1 MSELRLRAVLERFKP
16 RLTYK
21 EIDKTA
27 LDISRSAAAGNLG
40 DSEDNYA
47 EWAMITNDPLVIV
60 NYVKTYITTLV
71 SKLSGAP
78 FRPEDENLLK
88 LGLGIRIN
96 SVFTDT
102 YQDVLNDGYAFL
114 GVGMNDGTP
123 QVKPIDARYI
133 MFNGDDPT
141 LRDSTDV
148 VVFDVLPTDL
158 DSDKNSSLLTPAF
171 LGAYVDYDSTS
182 ERVKVSHY
190 HKAKEGKY
198 KGQFVLDIYDEDPDN
213 PITYPL
219 PGVDRIPVVRF
230 VGERV
235 ELADKRYHY
244 RGIYY
249 QLASVL
255 KALALAGTKVN
266 IRTASSDD
274 DNYIV
279 RSDAIANNTTTWKNS
294 GAKTVDNVDSN
305 GNPIPDVQF
314 IPHDN
319 EFLMKA
325 FECWKAVI
333 SDMLG
338 PTVASGSEAV
348 TREEVIAR
356 NEVKDAISNTYLTR
370 MADSIEEVYRCIN
383 MLAGNGSQKV
393 IIVGG
398 YIDSVKRQKDL
409 SSVVTIYNYAKE
421 AGLNTQG
428 MVIEMLALTDIPKET
443 KESIAKTFEQDPYK
457 SPLVVQL
464 QTQNAQA
471 QKTIEALQRQIA
483 LLRMQATQRLERQAE
498 FIDSNERIK
507 RLEIAY
513 KQWAD
518 EQKQTQ
524 EANMKL
530 LEDFLSKGDYVGA
543 AGVVASIREQSNS
556 LLEDPVLSQLANI
569 NSPENMQSVQT
580 ALASTAQP
588 VDENGNVIQMP
599 QPGAVPPQQAPS
611 QPMPPTT
618 GRGPSATPKFG
629 AAATLFNN
637 A

>member
-1 MSELRLRAVLERFKP
+1 MQVLEKFKP
-16 RLTYK
+16 RLAYK
-21 EIDKTA
+21 ELDKTA
-27 LDISRSAAAGNLG
+27 LEISRSAAAGNLG
-40 DSEDNYA
+40 DGEDNYA
-47 EWAMITNDPLVIV
+47 EWAMITNDPLVVV
-60 NYVKTYITTLV
+60 NLVKTYITVQV

-78 FRPEDENLLK
+78 FRPENEKLLTI
-88 LGLGIRIN
+88 GAGIRLN
-96 SVFTDT
+96 SIFTDA
-102 YQDVLNDGYAFL
+102 YNDVLNDGYAFL
-114 GVGMNDGTP
+114 GVGMSEGVP

-133 MFNGDDPT
+133 LYNGDEPT
-141 LRDSTDV
+141 LRDATDV
-148 VVFDVLPTDL
+148 VVFDILPIDL
-158 DSDKNSSLLTPAF
+158 DSEDHGAMLTPAF
-171 LGAYVDYDSTS
+171 LGAYVDYDSNA

-190 HKAKEGKY
+190 HKDKKRNI
-198 KGQFVLDIYDEDPDN
+198 FVLDIYDKDPEN
-213 PITYPL
+213 PQTVDL
-219 PGVDRIPVVRF
+219 PGLDRIPVVRF

-235 ELADKRYHY
+235 ELNDKRYHY

-249 QLASVL
+249 QMASVL
-255 KALALAGTKVN
+255 KALTLAGTK
-266 IRTASSDD
+266 IQTRTAASDD

-279 RSDAIANNTTTWKNS
+279 RSDAIANNNESWKNS
-294 GAKTVDNVDSN
+294 GAKTVDNVDQN
-305 GNPIPDVQF
+305 GNNIPEVQF
-314 IPHDN
+314 VPHDN
-319 EFLMKA
+319 DFLMSA
-325 FECWKAVI
+325 FNTWKDVI

-370 MADSIEEVYRCIN
+370 MANSIEEVYRCIN
-383 MLAGNGSQKV
+383 MLMNGDSNKV
-393 IIVGG
+393 VIVGG
-398 YIDSVKRQKDL
+398 YIDSVKRQKDMQN
-409 SSVVTIYNYAKE
+409 VVSIYNYAKE

-428 MVIEMLALTDIPKET
+428 MVVEMLALTDLPKET
-443 KESIAKTFEQDPYK
+443 KESIANTFQQDPYK

-464 QTQNAQA
+464 QQQNVES

-524 EANMKL
+524 EANMRL
-530 LEDFLSKGDYVGA
+530 LEDFLSKGDYLGA
-543 AGVVASIREQSNS
+543 ASVIATIREQSNS
-556 LLEDPVLSQLANI
+556 LLSDPVLNNLANL
-569 NSPENMQSVQT
+569 NSPENMQSVQS

-588 VDENGNVIQMP
+588 IPAP
-599 QPGAVPPQQAPS
+599 QGQPQGQPMQPQQQPNPQ
-611 QPMPPTT
+611 QPMPPTL
-618 GRGPSATPKFG
+618 GRGPATMPKFG

>member
-1 MSELRLRAVLERFKP
+1 MQVLEKFKP
-16 RLTYK
+16 RLAYK
-21 EIDKTA
+21 ELDKTA
-27 LDISRSAAAGNLG
+27 LEISRSAAAGNLG
-40 DSEDNYA
+40 DGEDNYA
-47 EWAMITNDPLVIV
+47 EWAMITNDPLVVV
-60 NYVKTYITTLV
+60 NLVKTYITVQV

-78 FRPEDENLLK
+78 FRPENEKLLTI
-88 LGLGIRIN
+88 GAGIRLN
-96 SVFTDT
+96 SIFTDT
-102 YQDVLNDGYAFL
+102 YNDVLNDGYAFL
-114 GVGMNDGTP
+114 GVGMSEGVP

-133 MFNGDDPT
+133 LYNGDDPT

-148 VVFDVLPTDL
+148 VVFDILPVDL
-158 DSDKNSSLLTPAF
+158 DSEDRGAMLTPAF
-171 LGAYVDYDSTS
+171 LGAYVDYDSNA

-190 HKAKEGKY
+190 HKDKKRNI
-198 KGQFVLDIYDEDPDN
+198 FVLDIYDKDPEN
-213 PITYPL
+213 PQTVDL
-219 PGVDRIPVVRF
+219 PGLDRIPVVRF

-235 ELADKRYHY
+235 ELNDKRYHY

-249 QLASVL
+249 QMASVL
-255 KALALAGTKVN
+255 KALTLAGTK
-266 IRTASSDD
+266 IQTRTAASDD

-279 RSDAIANNTTTWKNS
+279 RSDAIANNNESWKNS
-294 GAKTVDNVDSN
+294 GAKTVDNVDQN
-305 GNPIPDVQF
+305 GNEIPQVQF
-314 IPHDN
+314 VPHDN
-319 EFLMKA
+319 DFLMSA
-325 FECWKAVI
+325 FNTWKDVI

-370 MADSIEEVYRCIN
+370 MANSIEEVYRCIN
-383 MLAGNGSQKV
+383 MLMNGDTNKV
-393 IIVGG
+393 VIVGG
-398 YIDSVKRQKDL
+398 YIDSVKRQKDMQN
-409 SSVVTIYNYAKE
+409 VVSIYNYAKE

-428 MVIEMLALTDIPKET
+428 MVVEMLALTDLPKET
-443 KESIAKTFEQDPYK
+443 KESIAKTFQQDPYK

-464 QTQNAQA
+464 QEQNAQS
-471 QKTIEALQRQIA
+471 QNTIEALQRQIA

-524 EANMKL
+524 EANMRL
-530 LEDFLSKGDYVGA
+530 LEDFLSKGDYLGA
-543 AGVVASIREQSNS
+543 ASVIATIREQSNS
-556 LLEDPVLSQLANI
+556 LLSDPVLNELANL
-569 NSPENMQSVQT
+569 NSPENMQSVQS

-588 VDENGNVIQMP
+588 IPAP
-599 QPGAVPPQQAPS
+599 QGQPQGQPMQQQPQQNQQ
-611 QPMPPTT
+611 QPMPPTL
-618 GRGPSATPKFG
+618 GRGPASMPKFG

>member
-1 MSELRLRAVLERFKP
+1 MQVLEKFKP
-16 RLTYK
+16 RLAYK
-21 EIDKTA
+21 ELDKTA
-27 LDISRSAAAGNLG
+27 LEISRSAAAGNLG
-40 DSEDNYA
+40 DGEDNYA
-47 EWAMITNDPLVIV
+47 EWAMITNDPLVVV
-60 NYVKTYITTLV
+60 NLVKTYITVQV

-78 FRPEDENLLK
+78 FRPENEKLLTI
-88 LGLGIRIN
+88 GAGIRLN
-96 SVFTDT
+96 SIFTDT
-102 YQDVLNDGYAFL
+102 YNDVLNDGYAFL
-114 GVGMNDGTP
+114 GVGMSEGVP

-133 MFNGDDPT
+133 LYNGDDPT

-148 VVFDVLPTDL
+148 VVFDILPVDL
-158 DSDKNSSLLTPAF
+158 DSEDRGAMLTPAF
-171 LGAYVDYDSTS
+171 LGAYVDYDSS
-182 ERVKVSHY
+182 AERVKVSHY
-190 HKAKEGKY
+190 HKDKKRNI
-198 KGQFVLDIYDEDPDN
+198 FVLDIYDKDPEN
-213 PITYPL
+213 PQTVDL
-219 PGVDRIPVVRF
+219 PGLDRIPVVRF

-235 ELADKRYHY
+235 ELNDKRYHY

-249 QLASVL
+249 QMASVL
-255 KALALAGTKVN
+255 KALTLAGTK
-266 IRTASSDD
+266 IQTRTAASDD

-279 RSDAIANNTTTWKNS
+279 RSDAIANNNESWKNS
-294 GAKTVDNVDSN
+294 GAKTVDNVDQN
-305 GNPIPDVQF
+305 GNEIPQVQF
-314 IPHDN
+314 VPHDN
-319 EFLMKA
+319 DFLMSA
-325 FECWKAVI
+325 FNTWKDVI

-370 MADSIEEVYRCIN
+370 MANSIEEVYRCIN
-383 MLAGNGSQKV
+383 MLMDGDTNKV
-393 IIVGG
+393 VIVGG
-398 YIDSVKRQKDL
+398 YIDSVKRQKDMQN
-409 SSVVTIYNYAKE
+409 VVSIYNYAKE

-428 MVIEMLALTDIPKET
+428 MVVEMLALTDLPKET
-443 KESIAKTFEQDPYK
+443 KESIAKTFQQDPYK

-464 QTQNAQA
+464 QEQNAQS

-524 EANMKL
+524 EANMRL
-530 LEDFLSKGDYVGA
+530 LEDFLSKGDYLGA
-543 AGVVASIREQSNS
+543 ASVIATIREQSNS
-556 LLEDPVLSQLANI
+556 LLSDPVLNELANL
-569 NSPENMQSVQT
+569 NSPENMQSVQS

-588 VDENGNVIQMP
+588 IPAP
-599 QPGAVPPQQAPS
+599 QGQPQGQPMQQQPQQNQQ
-611 QPMPPTT
+611 QPMPPTL
-618 GRGPSATPKFG
+618 GRGPASMPKFG

>member
-1 MSELRLRAVLERFKP
+1 MQVLEKFKP
-16 RLTYK
+16 RLAYK
-21 EIDKTA
+21 ELDKTA
-27 LDISRSAAAGNLG
+27 LEISRSAAAGNLG
-40 DSEDNYA
+40 DGEDNYA
-47 EWAMITNDPLVIV
+47 EWAMITNDPLVVV
-60 NYVKTYITTLV
+60 NLVKTYITVQV

-78 FRPEDENLLK
+78 FRPENEKLLTI
-88 LGLGIRIN
+88 GAGIRLN
-96 SVFTDT
+96 SIFTDT
-102 YQDVLNDGYAFL
+102 YNDVLNDGYAFL
-114 GVGMNDGTP
+114 GVGMSEGVP

-133 MFNGDDPT
+133 LYNGDDPT

-148 VVFDVLPTDL
+148 VVFDILPIDL
-158 DSDKNSSLLTPAF
+158 DSEDHGAMLTPAF
-171 LGAYVDYDSTS
+171 LGAYVDYDSS
-182 ERVKVSHY
+182 AERVKVSHY
-190 HKAKEGKY
+190 HKDKKRNI
-198 KGQFVLDIYDEDPDN
+198 FVLDIYDKDPEN
-213 PITYPL
+213 PQTVDL
-219 PGVDRIPVVRF
+219 PGLDRIPVVRF

-235 ELADKRYHY
+235 ELNDKRYHY

-249 QLASVL
+249 QMASVL
-255 KALALAGTKVN
+255 KALTLAGTK
-266 IRTASSDD
+266 IQTRTAASDD

-279 RSDAIANNTTTWKNS
+279 RSDAIANNNESWKNS
-294 GAKTVDNVDSN
+294 GAKTVDNVDQN
-305 GNPIPDVQF
+305 GNEIPQVQF
-314 IPHDN
+314 VPHDN
-319 EFLMKA
+319 DFLMSA
-325 FECWKAVI
+325 FNTWKDVI

-370 MADSIEEVYRCIN
+370 MANSIEEVYRCIN
-383 MLAGNGSQKV
+383 MLMNGDTNKV
-393 IIVGG
+393 VIVGG
-398 YIDSVKRQKDL
+398 YIDSVKRQKDMQN
-409 SSVVTIYNYAKE
+409 VVSIYNYAKE

-428 MVIEMLALTDIPKET
+428 MVVEMLALTDLPKET
-443 KESIAKTFEQDPYK
+443 KESIAKTFQQDPYK

-464 QTQNAQA
+464 QEQNAQS

-524 EANMKL
+524 EANMRL
-530 LEDFLSKGDYVGA
+530 LEDFLSKGDYLGA
-543 AGVVASIREQSNS
+543 ASVIATIREQSNS
-556 LLEDPVLSQLANI
+556 LLSDPVLNNLASLY
-569 NSPENMQSVQT
+569 SPENMQSVQS

-588 VDENGNVIQMP
+588 IPAP
-599 QPGAVPPQQAPS
+599 QGQPQGQPMQPQQQPNQQ
-611 QPMPPTT
+611 QPMPPTL
-618 GRGPSATPKFG
+618 GRGPASMPKFG